1 MKKFTT
7 IAAVAAL
14 TVASA
19 TSALAGNPVPV
30 EDPYIAPPVPAGSS
44 GSLGGGAGAVIAGV
58 AAAALIAAAASGDS
72 DDPVTTTTTSQN

>member
-7 IAAVAAL
+7 IAAVAAMM
-14 TVASA
+14 A
-19 TSALAGNPVPV
+19 TSAFAGDKLAPAEDEEVFVPV
-30 EDPYIAPPVPAGSS
+30 APASSS

-72 DDPVTTTTTSQN
+72 DSAVTHAADAQ

>member
-7 IAAVAAL
+7 IAAVAAMM
-14 TVASA
+14 A
-19 TSALAGNPVPV
+19 TSAFAGDKLAPAEDEEVFIPV
-30 EDPYIAPPVPAGSS
+30 APASSS

-72 DDPVTTTTTSQN
+72 DSAVTHAPAAAGN